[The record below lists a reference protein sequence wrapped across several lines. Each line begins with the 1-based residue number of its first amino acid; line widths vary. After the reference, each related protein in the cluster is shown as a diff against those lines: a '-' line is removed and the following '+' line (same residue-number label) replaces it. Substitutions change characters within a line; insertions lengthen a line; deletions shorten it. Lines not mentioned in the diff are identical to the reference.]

1 MIAATFKG
9 GDSGDELNLDKVSS
23 YVKKLSSLKSINWAN
38 NESQDPPSSIFTLG
52 KLKVMIPLE
61 GLIDAKEE
69 SERLNKKINKLSK
82 EKEMLSSKLSN
93 KNFTENA
100 PKELVETQKDRFSTL
115 EIELENLNRQMM
127 EIKKL
132 I

>member
-1 MIAATFKG
+1 M
-9 GDSGDELNLDKVSS
+9 SS
-23 YVKKLSSLKSINWAN
+23 YVKKLSSLKSINWTN

-52 KLKVMIPLE
+52 KLRVMIPLE

-69 SERLNKKINKLSK
+69 SERLNKKISKLSK
-82 EKEMLSSKLSN
+82 EKEMLNSKLSN

-100 PKELVETQKDRFSTL
+100 PKELVESQKDRFSTL

>member
-1 MIAATFKG
+1 
-9 GDSGDELNLDKVSS
+9 
-23 YVKKLSSLKSINWAN
+23 
-38 NESQDPPSSIFTLG
+38 
-52 KLKVMIPLE
+52 MIPLE

-82 EKEMLSSKLSN
+82 EKEMLNSKLSN

-100 PKELVETQKDRFSTL
+100 PKELVESQKDRFSTL
-115 EIELENLNRQMM
+115 EIELENLNRQMT

>member
-1 MIAATFKG
+1 M
-9 GDSGDELNLDKVSS
+9 NS

-100 PKELVETQKDRFSTL
+100 PKELVESQKDRFSTL